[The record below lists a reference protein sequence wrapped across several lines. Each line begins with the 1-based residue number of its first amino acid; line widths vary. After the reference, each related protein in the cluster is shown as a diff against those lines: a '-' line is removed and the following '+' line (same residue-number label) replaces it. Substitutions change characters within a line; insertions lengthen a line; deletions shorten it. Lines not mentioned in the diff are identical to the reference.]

1 MGGITARSVALI
13 FVTGGTT
20 VALQARANGELAVHF
35 GSGVEAA
42 TYSFASGLII
52 ILIVALL
59 VPGARAGFPRV
70 IAALRSRQ
78 LPWWA
83 FPAGVLGGIFV
94 AFQAFSVGV
103 IGVALFSVAVV
114 AAQTVTSVIVD
125 RFGLGPLGVVRV
137 TVRRV
142 IAAILAV
149 AAVSLAAL
157 PRLEAVQASGLARVA
172 LLASLTAG
180 ILVAV
185 QQAINGRVARAA
197 GQPITAA
204 VFNFAFGTTLLLALS
219 GIGLSMGGQI
229 SPASPGPF
237 WMWFGGALGTTFIVT
252 AAWAVPRF
260 GVLVFALISIA
271 GQLTGALILDL
282 IIPMP
287 GSTVTWLLVAGAVL
301 TFVAVAVGTWPRRQ
315 VPTPSVPTKR

>member
-1 MGGITARSVALI
+1 MGGVTARSIALI

-20 VALQARANGELAVHF
+20 VALQARANGELAGHL

-52 ILIVALL
+52 IVVVALA

-70 IAALRSRQ
+70 IAALRNRQ

-83 FPAGVLGGIFV
+83 LPAGLLGGTFV
-94 AFQAFSVGV
+94 AFQAFSVGA
-103 IGVALFSVAVV
+103 IGVALFAVAVV

-125 RFGLGPLGVVRV
+125 RCGLGPLGVVRV
-137 TVRRV
+137 TRRRV
-142 IAAILAV
+142 TAAVLAV
-149 AAVSLAAL
+149 VAVSLAAL
-157 PRLEAVQASGLARVA
+157 PRLESVQASGPARWA
-172 LLASLTAG
+172 ILASLTAG
-180 ILVAV
+180 MLVAV

-204 VFNFAFGTTLLLALS
+204 AFNFAFGTALLLGLS
-219 GIGLSMGGQI
+219 GVGLGMGGQI
-229 SPASPGPF
+229 APATPGPI

-252 AAWAVPRF
+252 AAWAVPRY

-282 IIPMP
+282 FIPLP
-287 GSTVTWLLVAGAVL
+287 GSTVTAFLVAGAVL
-301 TFVAVAVGTWPRRQ
+301 TFVAVTVGTWPGREVAR
-315 VPTPSVPTKR
+315 PSGRARS